1 MFEVKEEEEEK
12 EEREREEK
20 TKVRRGGIDL
30 IMKLIRIDY

>member
-1 MFEVKEEEEEK
+1 MFEVKEEEEK